1 MPNQNDSI
9 QLVEPISTVANVL
22 PIDPIPPPPPI
33 FREEPKLPEMQVPI
47 KKYYGRKRGN
57 ESSSN
62 EDSYSECESHEK
74 AR

>member
-1 MPNQNDSI
+1 MVDA
-9 QLVEPISTVANVL
+9 ISTVANVL
-22 PIDPIPPPPPI
+22 PTVPIPSPEPI
-33 FREEPKLPEMQVPI
+33 FREEPKLPEIQVPI

-62 EDSYSECESHEK
+62 EESYSECESNDK